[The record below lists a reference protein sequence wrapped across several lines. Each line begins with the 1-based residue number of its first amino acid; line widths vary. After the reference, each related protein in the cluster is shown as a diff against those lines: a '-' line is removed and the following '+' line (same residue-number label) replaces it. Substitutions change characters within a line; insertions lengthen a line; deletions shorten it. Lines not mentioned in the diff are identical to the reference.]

1 MADRYIRT
9 LFSDFSK
16 GLDLVDHNVL
26 NLSAKKG
33 YDITRATLAKKKSN
47 GKQVGKGQITTIK
60 RL

>member
-33 YDITRATLAKKKSN
+33 YDITRATLAKKKVMAN
-47 GKQVGKGQITTIK
+47 KLVRVK
-60 RL
+60 LPP